1 MRVSNAAETLLAQHH
16 LVRVAHA
23 IELLPAEKRETPR
36 YIYTHTHT
44 HQSTHAHAEAHA
56 RITGQEQAV
65 VQGECDTVWEEGAG
79 VTGRA

>member
-44 HQSTHAHAEAHA
+44 HTKAHTHTRKHMHASLD
-56 RITGQEQAV
+56 RSRQLFRGS
-65 VQGECDTVWEEGAG
+65 
-79 VTGRA
+79 VTRFGKRGLG